1 MFGLKRG
8 RSVSI
13 LHNKTMLYGCTLES
27 QYTMILHKSC
37 YRKSFIK
44 YAEKWHVKF

>member
-27 QYTMILHKSC
+27 QYMILHKSY